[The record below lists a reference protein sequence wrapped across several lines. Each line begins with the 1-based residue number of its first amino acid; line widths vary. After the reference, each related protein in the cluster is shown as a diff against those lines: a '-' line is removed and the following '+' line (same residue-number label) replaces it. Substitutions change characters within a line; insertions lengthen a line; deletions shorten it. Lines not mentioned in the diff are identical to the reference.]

1 MQEFEKYVAN
11 LESKGPE
18 SAVKAYFNRVL
29 DGIKAEIAE
38 KERKEE
44 LRLQNIL
51 KKEQKRLE
59 YEQWLLAPRRA
70 SRATRAKQ
78 NYDGFFHGNTS
89 STDEDDLIM
98 RDSDEEDDD
107 EEDDDDEEEEER
119 LSVSEEQDD
128 DVQISSSA
136 ETGRGDSQKQEDA
149 GYKKSPMSSASS
161 SKENLDHLPT
171 NPKLSK
177 EVDMRLDE
185 EMDVDPLL
193 VV

>member
-44 LRLQNIL
+44 LRLHSIL

-78 NYDGFFHGNTS
+78 NYDDFFHGNTS

-98 RDSDEEDDD
+98 RDSDE
-107 EEDDDDEEEEER
+107 DEEEEEKEER
-119 LSVSEEQDD
+119 LSASDNGDEQD

-136 ETGRGDSQKQEDA
+136 ETGRGDLQDQENA

-177 EVDMRLDE
+177 EVEMRLDE